1 MGPQVKYSQIFIN
14 NEWHN
19 SVSGKTFA
27 TINPANNQKIA
38 DIQEGDKA
46 DIDKAV
52 SAARKAFE
60 LGSKWRTIDA
70 SERGRLLYK
79 LADLIERDRQVLV
92 DLEVADVGKPIS
104 EAEFDLDCVVATFR
118 YYAGWA
124 DKVHGKTIP
133 ADGSVFSFTRLE
145 PVGVCGQ
152 IIPWNYPLLMLS
164 WKFGPALATGNTIVL
179 KPAEQTPLSALYAAS
194 LIVEA
199 GFPPGVVNI
208 VPGYGH
214 KAGAALSSHVD
225 VDKIAFTGSTQ
236 IGKLILEAAAIN
248 TKRVTLEMGGKS
260 PLVITEDF
268 DLDSAV
274 QIAHDAC
281 FANTGQCCCAG
292 TRTYVQES
300 IYDEFIKRAVKLAQN
315 RVLGDPKLAKTT
327 QGPQID
333 AQQTDKILDLIESGK
348 KEGAKLETGGNRVGS
363 EGFFIAPTVF
373 SNVEDNMRIAR
384 EEIFGPVQQLL
395 KFKNLD
401 EVIKRCNDTKY
412 GLAAGILTNNI
423 DKALKFAQGVRA
435 GSVWVNCY
443 DGQYKLMVN
452 TL

>member
-1 MGPQVKYSQIFIN
+1 MASFCPPKKRLQPDRLEPDLPIRFRPINIRFAEIFIN

-79 LADLIERDRQVLV
+79 LADLIERDRQVLI

-118 YYAGWA
+118 YY
-124 DKVHGKTIP
+124 

-179 KPAEQTPLSALYAAS
+179 KPAEQ
-194 LIVEA
+194 
-199 GFPPGVVNI
+199 
-208 VPGYGH
+208 
-214 KAGAALSSHVD
+214 
-225 VDKIAFTGSTQ
+225 
-236 IGKLILEAAAIN
+236 
-248 TKRVTLEMGGKS
+248 
-260 PLVITEDF
+260 
-268 DLDSAV
+268 
-274 QIAHDAC
+274 
-281 FANTGQCCCAG
+281 
-292 TRTYVQES
+292 
-300 IYDEFIKRAVKLAQN
+300 
-315 RVLGDPKLAKTT
+315 
-327 QGPQID
+327 
-333 AQQTDKILDLIESGK
+333 
-348 KEGAKLETGGNRVGS
+348 
-363 EGFFIAPTVF
+363 
-373 SNVEDNMRIAR
+373 
-384 EEIFGPVQQLL
+384 
-395 KFKNLD
+395 
-401 EVIKRCNDTKY
+401 
-412 GLAAGILTNNI
+412 
-423 DKALKFAQGVRA
+423 
-435 GSVWVNCY
+435 
-443 DGQYKLMVN
+443 
-452 TL
+452 